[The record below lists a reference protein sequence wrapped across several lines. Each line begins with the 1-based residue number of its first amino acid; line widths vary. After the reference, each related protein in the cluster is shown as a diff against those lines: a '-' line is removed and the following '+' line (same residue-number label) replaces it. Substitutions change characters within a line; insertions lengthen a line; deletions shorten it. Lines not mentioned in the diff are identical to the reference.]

1 MCKLSCSWIHNW
13 RDHFFIRRLF
23 STSFIFIYWKCA
35 KIKTVIKSRS
45 SALVSARSLTMST
58 DRTFLQLE
66 LILAKLPNFS
76 ARNRLPWWLNTIW
89 HAVKR
94 IKYFN
99 SPHSLPRHQ
108 IHRILHQNLLLA
120 LHLDLDRPC
129 YLFASWTPAAGHV
142 YIQDACKW
150 RGQSSSIGCSKTKAI
165 TLANR
170 NRGDN
175 PMSQSN
181 SKEILVWRKA
191 RENVC
196 KFLRFGLA
204 ERLIGRESSAG
215 FLSLS

>member
-1 MCKLSCSWIHNW
+1 
-13 RDHFFIRRLF
+13 
-23 STSFIFIYWKCA
+23 
-35 KIKTVIKSRS
+35 
-45 SALVSARSLTMST
+45 MST
-58 DRTFLQLE
+58 ERTFLQLE
-66 LILAKLPNFS
+66 LVLAKLPNS
-76 ARNRLPWWLNTIW
+76 SVRNRPPWWLNTTR

-142 YIQDACKW
+142 CIQDACKW

-170 NRGDN
+170 RRER
-175 PMSQSN
+175 QSN
-181 SKEILVWRKA
+181 EPIEFEGNNGLEKGAEKRAQVSSLRISRNVDWQSK
-191 RENVC
+191 
-196 KFLRFGLA
+196 
-204 ERLIGRESSAG
+204 
-215 FLSLS
+215 

>member
-1 MCKLSCSWIHNW
+1 
-13 RDHFFIRRLF
+13 
-23 STSFIFIYWKCA
+23 
-35 KIKTVIKSRS
+35 
-45 SALVSARSLTMST
+45 MST
-58 DRTFLQLE
+58 ERTFLQLE
-66 LILAKLPNFS
+66 LILAKLPNS
-76 ARNRLPWWLNTIW
+76 SVRNRPPWWLNTIW

-120 LHLDLDRPC
+120 LLLDLDRPC

-170 NRGDN
+170 KRERQSNE
-175 PMSQSN
+175 PMN
-181 SKEILVWRKA
+181 SKEIMVWRKA

-204 ERLIGRESSAG
+204 ETLIGRASSAG
-215 FLSLS
+215 FLSLSEQFMFAFSVCCHFRTLFVY